1 MNAHKRG
8 FTLLEVL
15 VALAVLA
22 IAMLAVMRTVASSAD
37 TAAYLRDKTL
47 AAWVADNVLTE
58 LRLKQRYPALGKSK
72 GEQQLANRRWYW
84 QLEVSETADKQLRK
98 LEIRVAANENVN
110 PSLVF
115 FTSFLSD
122 SP

>member
-1 MNAHKRG
+1 MKFKNKQG

-58 LRLKQRYPALGKSK
+58 VRVKEELPRDTK

-84 QLEVSETADKQLRK
+84 QLKVSETADKNLLK
-98 LEIRVAANENVN
+98 LEIRVAANENLT
-110 PSLVF
+110 PSLIF
-115 FTSFLSD
+115 FTSFLSNI
-122 SP
+122 P